1 MATINEKTPNTKMT
15 YALALEAVLALP
27 AGTLSPEVIE
37 KLTALRATYDRK
49 ASAERKPT
57 KNQLANVTLAEIV
70 LNTLRELG
78 KPSTV
83 TEVFQLLEVPEI
95 QSPQKV
101 SALMRQL
108 LLEGKVVKTAEKRT
122 SLFSAV

>member
-27 AGTLSPEVIE
+27 ADTLSPEVIE